1 MKHLITNWTIRRKIL
16 AGFIATGGLVGVVGY
31 LSTQRVNRIG
41 SAFDTVVS
49 VSAAVDQQNRLR
61 TGLLQ
66 QLEAEKN
73 FLLGGDPK
81 YLEAHKTLGREND
94 ALIKTQLA
102 QGDVDGTESKAA
114 SRALAEAYGDY
125 KTAFEEVVQMTRD
138 GKTDAAIWHSMTRS
152 SPKAESMLAVSD
164 QLHKLHEARVKEESD
179 HAATTVR
186 GAHVFLVTLS
196 IVTMIVAVLLGELA
210 SRLATRPIHELCL
223 LLKDLAQGDGDLTRR
238 LPVRSSDETGQMARW
253 LNTFMVKLHDV
264 VGQVAQ
270 AAEWTYSTAQQLATA
285 SEQLSGG
292 AQEQASSLEETAA
305 SLEEIT
311 ATVRQNADNARQAN
325 QLANAS
331 RDTADKGRQVV
342 TAAVTAMGEINHAA
356 GQISDIINVID
367 DIAFQTNLL
376 ALNAAVEAARAGEQ
390 GRGFAV
396 VAAEVREPRA
406 ALRHRREGDQGSHQR
421 LRPEGEGRLRA
432 RRHVGQD
439 ARGDRQLG
447 AAGDRHHRR
456 DQRRVAGAVAGHRP
470 GEPRGRADGQRHAGD
485 GRADR
490 AGLSDG
496 AVARDAGRAAPGA
509 GGPLPAR
516 RRRATRERRRRQCRR
531 PRRIAGAAP
540 GAGAPRRTAERPRG
554 EDLGDESRRRL
565 RGVLSRC
572 HSSIP

>member
-1 MKHLITNWTIRRKIL
+1 MKQVFMNWTIRRKIL
-16 AGFIATGGLVGVVGY
+16 AGFIATGALVGLVGFLG
-31 LSTQRVNRIG
+31 TQRVNRIG
-41 SAFDTVVS
+41 AAFDAVVS
-49 VSAAVDQQNRLR
+49 VSGAVDQQNRLR

-73 FLLGGDPK
+73 FLLAGDPK

-94 ALIKTQLA
+94 ALIKAQLA
-102 QGDVDGTESKAA
+102 QGEVDGTELKAA
-114 SRALAEAYGDY
+114 SQSLAEAYADY
-125 KTAFEEVVQMTRD
+125 KTAFDEVVQMTRD
-138 GKTDAAIWHSMTRS
+138 GKTDAAIWHSVTRS

-186 GAHVFLVTLS
+186 GAHVFLLTLS
-196 IVTMIVAVLLGELA
+196 IVTMLIAVLLGELS
-210 SRLATRPIHELCL
+210 SRVTTRPIHDLCL

-238 LPVRSSDETGQMARW
+238 LPATSGDETGQMARW
-253 LNTFMVKLHDV
+253 FNTFMDKLHDV

-270 AAEWTYSTAQQLATA
+270 AAEWTYSTAQQLASA

-396 VAAEVREPRA
+396 VAAEVRSLAQRSATAAKEIKGLINDSAQKVKAGSALVDTSGKTLEEIVTSVRRVTDIIAEISAASQEQSQGIDQVNRA
-406 ALRHRREGDQGSHQR
+406 VAQMDNVTQATAAQTEQVSATAQSLATQAEQLQGLVARFRLEGG
-421 LRPEGEGRLRA
+421 A
-432 RRHVGQD
+432 RRANG
-439 ARGDRQLG
+439 
-447 AAGDRHHRR
+447 
-456 DQRRVAGAVAGHRP
+456 
-470 GEPRGRADGQRHAGD
+470 ADGHVVHVETPSQRP
-485 GRADR
+485 
-490 AGLSDG
+490 
-496 AVARDAGRAAPGA
+496 APA
-509 GGPLPAR
+509 PRPAR
-516 RRRATRERRRRQCRR
+516 PSTPAVKTWATNL
-531 PRRIAGAAP
+531 
-540 GAGAPRRTAERPRG
+540 
-554 EDLGDESRRRL
+554 DGDFEEF
-565 RGVLSRC
+565 
-572 HSSIP
+572 

>member
-31 LSTQRVNRIG
+31 LGTQRVNRIG

-81 YLEAHKTLGREND
+81 YIEAHKTLGREND

-102 QGDVDGTESKAA
+102 QGEVDGTESKAA

-223 LLKDLAQGDGDLTRR
+223 LLKDLGQGDGDLTRR

-253 LNTFMVKLHDV
+253 FNTFMDKLHDV

-396 VAAEVREPRA
+396 VAAEVRSLAQRSATAAKEIKGLINDSAQKVKAGSALVDTSGKTLEEIVSSVRRVTDIIAEISAASQEQSQGIDQVNRAVAQMDNVTQATAAQTEQVSATAQSLATQAEQLQGLVARFRLEGGARHGNGADGHAAAHAGSPAPRPAPAPRA
-406 ALRHRREGDQGSHQR
+406 A
-421 LRPEGEGRLRA
+421 RPSAPEVKTWATNL
-432 RRHVGQD
+432 D
-439 ARGDRQLG
+439 ADF
-447 AAGDRHHRR
+447 
-456 DQRRVAGAVAGHRP
+456 
-470 GEPRGRADGQRHAGD
+470 E
-485 GRADR
+485 
-490 AGLSDG
+490 
-496 AVARDAGRAAPGA
+496 
-509 GGPLPAR
+509 
-516 RRRATRERRRRQCRR
+516 EF
-531 PRRIAGAAP
+531 
-540 GAGAPRRTAERPRG
+540 
-554 EDLGDESRRRL
+554 
-565 RGVLSRC
+565 
-572 HSSIP
+572 